1 MFGRG
6 GISANVSGTWPNSR
20 CMRAGNHQR
29 DVACAPN
36 SPRASTMAHVQVRG
50 QGLPVCD
57 SATTPPPSLRG
68 LGSQFRFSPGAQF
81 LEMPAL
87 SLPALALLG
96 REELLVFLRQELA
109 DALVHATFVLPAAI
123 LLARAPQHDS
133 GEDKPAH
140 PEADEDHWHQDPDGL
155 RHCHSSRAVPTLA
168 CLEYGRAN
176 VPAAVCYG

>member
-36 SPRASTMAHVQVRG
+36 SPRASTMALVQVRG

-68 LGSQFRFSPGAQF
+68 LGSQLRFRPGAQ
-81 LEMPAL
+81 LLDMSAL

-109 DALVHATFVLPAAI
+109 DALVHPALVRPAPILP
-123 LLARAPQHDS
+123 ARAPRHDG
-133 GEDKPAH
+133 GEDEPAH
-140 PEADEDHWHQDPDGL
+140 PEADEGHRYQGPDGL
-155 RHCHSSRAVPTLA
+155 RHGHSGRAVPTSA
-168 CLEYGRAN
+168 CLEYCRAD
-176 VPAAVCYG
+176 VPAAISG